1 MKKRLLI
8 FFLLICAPLSAQQTF
23 RPATHATFETTR
35 ADGRFTSS
43 RAVAHALMQQEEP
56 VLAFGAHL
64 PATEFPAWQQKV
76 GEAMQALMKHPVIA
90 DLPAPVRISVRQR
103 DGYRIEK
110 WEAYPLPACVVPYL
124 VLIPDGADA
133 SRPAPA
139 LLCIPGW
146 GGSKEELA
154 GEPEGAWTLPDTTTT
169 SVSRN
174 AMARF
179 YAEQGWIAVAVD
191 NPGSGEA
198 ADLEYK
204 AGQSPYDYQT
214 FARALLEL
222 DWSYLGYASYIDRH
236 ILNWMKTQP
245 MMQSDRLIVSGF
257 SFGTEM
263 LMVLGSLDSSIY
275 AFVYND
281 FLCRTR
287 ERALVM
293 TWPDSKGRRP
303 WPNDISHLI
312 PGFLRQFDFPDL
324 VAVLAPRPVI
334 CTEGGLD
341 RDFRLVGQAYALA
354 GKPENFTYY
363 HYKAFVEPEKREDR
377 QVLPAGVDR
386 DTYFRMVNVDP
397 KNHYFKAEYVL
408 PWIRKITDRSNDH

>member
-8 FFLLICAPLSAQQTF
+8 LFLVICAPCYAQHPF
-23 RPATHATFETTR
+23 DPAAHATFETTR
-35 ADGRFTSS
+35 TDGRFTSS
-43 RAVAHALMQQEEP
+43 RAVSHALMQQEEP
-56 VLAFGAHL
+56 VLSFRPEL

-124 VLIPDGADA
+124 MLIPDG
-133 SRPAPA
+133 
-139 LLCIPGW
+139 
-146 GGSKEELA
+146 
-154 GEPEGAWTLPDTTTT
+154 
-169 SVSRN
+169 V
-174 AMARF
+174 
-179 YAEQGWIAVAVD
+179 
-191 NPGSGEA
+191 EA
-198 ADLEYK
+198 ADLEYR

-222 DWSYLGYASYIDRH
+222 DWSYLGYASYIDLH

-341 RDFRLVGQAYALA
+341 RDFRLAGQAYALA

-363 HYKAFVEPEKREDR
+363 HYKAFAEPEKREDR

-408 PWIRKITDRSNDH
+408 PWIRKITGRPNDH